1 MDCVSAEAEI
11 TIMIDDISDI
21 AKHYNSAPENE
32 DQRLQRHQ
40 LEFELTW
47 CYLAAYLPP
56 TSQILEIGAAT
67 GGYTLPLAKAGHT
80 ITAVDMS
87 ETLLEWNRKRISD
100 AGLADRVSYISA
112 DARDLAAIT
121 KTDYDA
127 VLLMGPLYHLVI
139 EADRQTALRQASAR
153 LQPGGLIVS
162 AFISRFGFLSDML
175 SRYADWI
182 ERQDEV
188 QSVMSKGRDPENM
201 RAGSFRG
208 YFATPAEIV
217 PLHEQIGFE
226 TLAMAGVEPIV
237 GGDDDSYNRLTGTQ
251 RALWLELLYAIS
263 REPSIIG
270 ASRHL
275 LYIGRKT

>member
-1 MDCVSAEAEI
+1 
-11 TIMIDDISDI
+11 MIDDIADI
-21 AKHYNSAPENE
+21 AAHYNNAPENE

-47 CYLAAYLPP
+47 RYLNEYLPP
-56 TSQILEIGAAT
+56 SSSILEIGSAT
-67 GGYTLPLAKAGHT
+67 GGYTLPLAQAGYK

-87 ETLLEWNRKRISD
+87 KTLLDWNRRRIIEARLTD
-100 AGLADRVSYISA
+100 QVSFVSA
-112 DARDLAAIT
+112 DARDLTAIT

-127 VLLMGPLYHLVI
+127 ILMMGPLYHLVI
-139 EADRQTALRQASAR
+139 ESDRQTALRQAFAC
-153 LQPGGLIVS
+153 LQPDGLIVS
-162 AFISRFGFLSDML
+162 AFISRYGFLSDML

-188 QSVMSKGRDPENM
+188 QSVMSIGRDPENM

-217 PLHEQIGFE
+217 SLHEEIGFE
-226 TLAMAGVEPIV
+226 TLVLTGIEPVI
-237 GGDDDSYNRLTGTQ
+237 GSDDDSYNRLTGTQ
-251 RALWLELLYAIS
+251 RQLWLDLLYAVS
-263 REPSIIG
+263 CEPSIIG

-275 LYIGRKT
+275 LYIGRKI